1 MLSGKFANCQDLL
14 VHTHTKLLCGVDLL
28 SICFICILYHGTQRT
43 DPKNTEMKV
52 ILGILIL
59 SLAFAWAK
67 LTEQSSQEKGNDKT
81 PKGHQ
86 ITGKQVS

>member
-1 MLSGKFANCQDLL
+1 
-14 VHTHTKLLCGVDLL
+14 
-28 SICFICILYHGTQRT
+28 
-43 DPKNTEMKV
+43 MKV

-59 SLAFAWAK
+59 SLAFARAK

-81 PKGHQ
+81 SKGHQ